1 MAQAEHEGDK
11 VREAHLR
18 CSGHAQWRDC
28 GIYWTKDAE
37 SRAARQ
43 EETRKTTQKVQGGNN
58 EGHAEGSCD
67 RGGNEG
73 QGETEQPLKEA
84 TER

>member
-11 VREAHLR
+11 VREARLR

-28 GIYWTKDAE
+28 GIYWTKYAK

-43 EETRKTTQKVQGGNN
+43 EETRKTT
-58 EGHAEGSCD
+58 
-67 RGGNEG
+67 
-73 QGETEQPLKEA
+73 
-84 TER
+84 